1 MKNGTSMAYCTD
13 ASHMRM
19 MMPTSLTSS
28 CRVKWDSGG
37 TNLPVGELPLSSE
50 EKGAVVLFLINE
62 FNRNLAMELDDKPNL
77 SPTNVPKRRGQQ
89 FLVVGASNAGRTA
102 EALEVAEAT
111 VFRAVIPG
119 WRCIKD
125 KGSRHCG
132 PIVRNKLQEV
142 KGNCVVLLQ
151 LFDNNFFLARTED
164 GGLIPAVREAV
175 SGKYHVHGDLVVA
188 PKEIQYSLFS
198 IVKPVI
204 ELASSHQKVII
215 RPLPQVS
222 QEQML

>member
-1 MKNGTSMAYCTD
+1 M
-13 ASHMRM
+13 
-19 MMPTSLTSS
+19 
-28 CRVKWDSGG
+28 
-37 TNLPVGELPLSSE
+37 
-50 EKGAVVLFLINE
+50 
-62 FNRNLAMELDDKPNL
+62 
-77 SPTNVPKRRGQQ
+77 
-89 FLVVGASNAGRTA
+89 
-102 EALEVAEAT
+102 
-111 VFRAVIPG
+111 
-119 WRCIKD
+119 
-125 KGSRHCG
+125 
-132 PIVRNKLQEV
+132 RNKLQEV

>member
-28 CRVKWDSGG
+28 CRIKWDSGG

-111 VFRAVIPG
+111 VIRAVIPG
-119 WRCIKD
+119 WRSIKT
-125 KGSRHCG
+125 KV
-132 PIVRNKLQEV
+132 PAIV
-142 KGNCVVLLQ
+142 
-151 LFDNNFFLARTED
+151 
-164 GGLIPAVREAV
+164 
-175 SGKYHVHGDLVVA
+175 DL
-188 PKEIQYSLFS
+188 
-198 IVKPVI
+198 
-204 ELASSHQKVII
+204 
-215 RPLPQVS
+215 
-222 QEQML
+222 